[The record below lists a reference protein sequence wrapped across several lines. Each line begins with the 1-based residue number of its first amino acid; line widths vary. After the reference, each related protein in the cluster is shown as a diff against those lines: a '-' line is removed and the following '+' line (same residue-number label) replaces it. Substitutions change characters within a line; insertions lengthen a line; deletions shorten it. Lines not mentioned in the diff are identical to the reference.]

1 MLASAAGQQKQSAA
15 GPGRGRKQGTV
26 RVKNRRAAAPRFLDT
41 FRFRNNLVTSPMATN
56 KSSKA
61 KAEKATPAP
70 VAKVPPKP
78 VAKPVSAVAKPYEP
92 TQEEIQTRAFEIYV
106 AEGCKPGHDLEN
118 WVRAEKE
125 LRAKA
130 SR

>member
-1 MLASAAGQQKQSAA
+1 
-15 GPGRGRKQGTV
+15 
-26 RVKNRRAAAPRFLDT
+26 
-41 FRFRNNLVTSPMATN
+41 MATN

-61 KAEKATPAP
+61 KVEKATPAP

-92 TQEEIQTRAFEIYV
+92 TQEEIQARAFEIYI
-106 AEGCKPGHDLEN
+106 AEGSKPGNDLEN